1 MTDRNGLLSNRRTSA
16 GVTLMELIM
25 VVAVVAVV
33 TLVAVPG
40 MRSFVLDSR
49 MSTVANDLSAS
60 IRLARSKAVAVNR
73 DVIFQPKA
81 GNWKDGWRSF
91 VDQNANG
98 SFDSGTD
105 LEIEDYSGN
114 GDFTAS
120 GTGASGAITF
130 KSSGL
135 PATLNPWPGPVI
147 FCDEKGRGREIYVS
161 STGATRVVKL
171 EADCAT

>member
-1 MTDRNGLLSNRRTSA
+1 MTDRKIAIKNRRASA
-16 GVTLMELIM
+16 GVTLMELII

-33 TLVAVPG
+33 MLVAVPN

-73 DVIFQPKA
+73 DVIFQPKSD
-81 GNWKDGWRSF
+81 NWKDGWRSF

-98 SFDSGTD
+98 NFDSGTD
-105 LEIEDYSGN
+105 LEIEDYTGK
-114 GDFTAS
+114 GEFAAS
-120 GTGASGAITF
+120 GTGASGTITF

-135 PATLNPWPGPVI
+135 PATLNPWPGPVV
-147 FCDEKGRGREIYVS
+147 FCDDKGRGREIYVN
-161 STGATRVVKL
+161 STGATRVVKV